1 MGIDAIILLGFI
13 LCILS
18 LIFSCVWNIVYII
31 TFLTLS
37 SIWIII
43 FGIIFTMINVPT
55 MTQLINN
62 DEDLLILVI
71 LFSMLFT
78 MSSILRCMQN
88 SRKNQ

>member
-1 MGIDAIILLGFI
+1 MGFDTIILLGLF

-18 LIFSCVWNIVYII
+18 LIFSCVWNIVYVV

-43 FGIIFTMINVPT
+43 FGIIFTMINVPIV
-55 MTQLINN
+55 TQLINN
-62 DEDLLILVI
+62 HDNLLPIIALCSI
-71 LFSMLFT
+71 LFT
-78 MSSILRCMQN
+78 VSSILRCMQN